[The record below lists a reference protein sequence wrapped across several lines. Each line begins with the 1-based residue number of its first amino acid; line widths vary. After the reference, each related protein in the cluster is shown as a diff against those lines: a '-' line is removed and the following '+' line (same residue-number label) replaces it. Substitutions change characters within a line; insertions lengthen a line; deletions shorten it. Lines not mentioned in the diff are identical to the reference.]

1 MERSAVKVCHFTSA
15 HQANDVRIF
24 HKECTSLA
32 EAGFQVFLVAANTEE
47 KTTNGVQIVSAKVPP
62 AGRLSRMLK
71 TSRAVYKKALSLDA
85 DIYHFHDPELLP
97 YGLKLKRKGKK
108 VIYDAHED
116 LPRQISGKPWIPKI
130 FRGIIA
136 WMVEVYENYVNRR
149 LSFVIAATPTIRER
163 FVKVNSSCTDVCN
176 YPLLHEITELPDWN
190 QRQQE
195 VCYIGGITVIRGVS
209 EVVAALEDL
218 PNVRLNLAGA
228 FAPLSYRDE
237 LILSPGWQQVNELG
251 FVDRKAIAAIL
262 NRSKVGIVTLYPQSN
277 YLESL
282 PIKMF
287 EYMLAGIPVIASDFP
302 LWQQIVTENKC
313 GVCVDPK
320 DVSAVSK
327 AIKELLAN
335 DDASRIMGENGRK
348 AVLEKFNW
356 DIEKQKL
363 IRLYDSLAGL
373 VKA

>member
-1 MERSAVKVCHFTSA
+1 MGRNAVKVCHFTSA
-15 HQANDVRIF
+15 HMADDVRIF

-32 EAGFQVFLVAANTEE
+32 EAGFQVYLVAANAEE
-47 KTTNGVQIVSAKVPP
+47 KTINGVTIVSANVPK
-62 AGRLSRMLK
+62 AGRFSRMLK
-71 TSRAVYKKALSLDA
+71 TSRAVYKKALSLNA

-116 LPRQISGKPWIPKI
+116 LPRQISGKPWIPRV

-149 LSFVIAATPTIRER
+149 LSFVVAATPTIRER
-163 FVKVNSSCTDVCN
+163 FVKVNANCTDVCN
-176 YPLLHEITELPDWN
+176 YPLLHEIAEMPAWS
-190 QRQQE
+190 QRSQE
-195 VCYIGGITVIRGVS
+195 VCYIGGITVIRGVG
-209 EVVAALEDL
+209 EVVDALEGL
-218 PNVRLNLAGA
+218 PGVSLNLAGA
-228 FAPLSYRDE
+228 YSPLSFKDE
-237 LILSPGWQQVNELG
+237 LMRSPGWQQVNEFG

-262 NRSKVGIVTLYPQSN
+262 NRSKVGVVTLYPQSN

-287 EYMLAGIPVIASDFP
+287 EYMLAGIPVVASNFP
-302 LWQQIVTENKC
+302 LWQQIVAENNC

-320 DVSAVSK
+320 DVSAISA
-327 AIKELLAN
+327 AINDLLAN

-356 DIEKQKL
+356 SEQATKMIAIYDKL
-363 IRLYDSLAGL
+363 SQP
-373 VKA
+373 V